1 MSGRRV
7 SLGSAMATGTP
18 KPPPAAAPTRTA
30 SNEPVIHLES
40 SPRRTRSG
48 TYLDYEEKTARLT
61 GEQLAELKVAARACE
76 QDRKSRKES
85 RRITDTTLIRVAVE
99 LLLDNPHIIRAATE
113 DEILQNLRNSRTG

>member
-1 MSGRRV
+1 MSKRL
-7 SLGSAMATGTP
+7 SLSNAMKTGTP
-18 KPPPAAAPTRTA
+18 KPPPPAAPARQG
-30 SNEPVIHLES
+30 SSEPVIHLES
-40 SPRRTRSG
+40 SPRRPRAG

-99 LLLDNPHIIRAATE
+99 LLLDNPHIIRGATE
-113 DEILQNLRNSRTG
+113 DEILQNLRNSLTR